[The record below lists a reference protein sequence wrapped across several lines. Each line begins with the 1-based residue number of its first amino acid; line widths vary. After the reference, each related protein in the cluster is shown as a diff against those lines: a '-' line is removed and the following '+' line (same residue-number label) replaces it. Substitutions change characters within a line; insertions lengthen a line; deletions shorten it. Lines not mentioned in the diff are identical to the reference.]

1 MTEFKE
7 KLINEIKEE
16 IMSCMEDCHLLDI
29 IDRNADIEEMEL
41 IFMDVLREKLV
52 DVMVIDRNKFKEKL
66 KVVATNKTIGDDC
79 YLARRYNIGLNMC
92 QYIPVDSVCDAAI
105 NHIKEEFIA
114 RLEEC
119 DF

>member
-1 MTEFKE
+1 MTEFKND
-7 KLINEIKEE
+7 LISKIMDKFDDELFDYMKVNWGSGLYPSIVEQIVFGILKKE
-16 IMSCMEDCHLLDI
+16 L
-29 IDRNADIEEMEL
+29 R
-41 IFMDVLREKLV
+41 DVI
-52 DVMVIDRNKFKEKL
+52 VIDKTKFKENL

-105 NHIKEEFIA
+105 NHIKEEFIS